1 MIDCVNP
8 FYNDIINIMCMLG
21 MMVGMSE
28 SHRNSGIH
36 TVILSMHYSE
46 DYK

>member
-28 SHRNSGIH
+28 SWGA
-36 TVILSMHYSE
+36 TVIQAYTP
-46 DYK
+46 